1 MHYHYIIAD
10 YCKGDDYEKNS
21 HQRLSTA
28 SSAPSVALL
37 AGPGWTQ
44 FLGKGL
50 KSPGFSNAFLPVIGY
65 NSVIQGAF

>member
-44 FLGKGL
+44 FLGYSSGPTEKV
-50 KSPGFSNAFLPVIGY
+50 NI
-65 NSVIQGAF
+65 